1 MESEKRATNNNDIH
15 TTSIQMTLHRALPRK
30 NYSSSIQRFP
40 SVTKNTK
47 TTSGLVCENDLI
59 TEHVLSVCKVKTLHR
74 IEVEP

>member
-15 TTSIQMTLHRALPRK
+15 ITSIQMTSTELCPERIKFFFDPK
-30 NYSSSIQRFP
+30 IW
-40 SVTKNTK
+40 VTKKTK
-47 TTSGLVCENDLI
+47 MTSGLVCENDLI